1 MRLSGH
7 LPAHH
12 PIAGSNAL
20 HHASFI
26 SAVVPSPLDLSSMSE
41 VHFIGGTVTPG
52 DRLED
57 HSLYFNREISWLAFN
72 RRVLEEALDP
82 SWPLLERLKFLSIF
96 HSNLDE
102 FFMIR
107 VSGLHEQ
114 LEAAVTERS
123 ADGLSAPE
131 QLRLIREI
139 VERDGELAMHTLRE
153 DLQPKLAEAGVR
165 VLKWKEIEPERR
177 KELAAYFESVVY
189 PVLTPL
195 AFDPA
200 HPFPFVSNLSLS
212 LAVELREKKEK
223 RAAFAR
229 VKVPA
234 SLSRFVPVPG
244 ASGTALE
251 FILLEELVEAHLD
264 RLFPGMEILG
274 ASAFRVTRDAD
285 IEIREDEAGD
295 LLNSV
300 EENVRRRRFGAAI
313 RLEVEERCPET
324 VRELLRTQLE
334 LEPGDVYAVG
344 GPLGAADF
352 LAVLKLDLP
361 DLKDTPYL
369 PASRTI
375 FDRPANLF
383 EIIRK
388 GDVLLHQPY
397 DSFTPVLRFL
407 EQAAADKDVLAIK
420 MTLYRAGADSPI
432 VAALA
437 RAAENGKQ
445 VAVLVELKARFD
457 EENNIQWARSLER
470 AGVHV
475 AYGVEGLKTHAKI
488 ALVVRREGTTMRR
501 YVHVGTGNYN
511 VATARVYTDIGLFTA
526 RADFGHDASE
536 LFNFL
541 TGFSKKTR
549 YRRLSVAP
557 FSLHDKV
564 VALIDREAE
573 KARQGKPASI
583 VAKMN
588 SLVDP
593 TVIRALYRASQA
605 GVPIQLSVR
614 GICCLRPGVPGVSDQ
629 IRVSSVVGRFLEHSR
644 AFAFGVGDE
653 EEIYISSADWMP
665 RNFFA
670 RVELMVPVLD
680 EKAREKIRQEVLEPL
695 NTDNTRARDLQ
706 GDGTYLRRHPSP
718 GEAPLDTQQNLLDK
732 LARRGLKAVPA
743 P

>member
-1 MRLSGH
+1 
-7 LPAHH
+7 
-12 PIAGSNAL
+12 
-20 HHASFI
+20 
-26 SAVVPSPLDLSSMSE
+26 MSE
-41 VHFIGGTVTPG
+41 LHFIGGTSAPD

-57 HSLYFNREISWLAFN
+57 HALYFNREISWLAFN
-72 RRVLEEALDP
+72 RRVLEEAQDP
-82 SWPLLERLKFLSIF
+82 SWPLLERLKFLAIF

-114 LEAAVTERS
+114 LEASVTERS

-139 VERDGELAMHTLRE
+139 VERDAGEAMRVLRE
-153 DLQPKLAEAGVR
+153 DLQPRLAEAGIR
-165 VLKWKEIEPERR
+165 VLRWKEIEPERR
-177 KELAAYFESVVY
+177 KELTVFFENVVY

-212 LAVELREKKEK
+212 LAVELSEKKEK
-223 RAAFAR
+223 KAAFAR

-244 ASGTALE
+244 GAAGKDLE
-251 FILLEELVEAHLD
+251 FILLEELIEAHLE
-264 RLFPGMEILG
+264 RLFPGMEILN

-285 IEIREDEAGD
+285 FEIREDEAGD
-295 LLNSV
+295 LLRNV
-300 EENVRRRRFGAAI
+300 VENVRRRRFGAAI
-313 RLEVEERCPET
+313 RLEVETRCPEP

-334 LEPGDVYAVG
+334 LDPGDVYAID

-352 LAVLKLDLP
+352 LSVMKLDLP
-361 DLKDTPYL
+361 ALKDPPYL
-369 PASRTI
+369 PGSRS
-375 FDRPANLF
+375 LF
-383 EIIRK
+383 ESSADVFETIRK
-388 GDVLLHQPY
+388 GDVLLHHPY
-397 DSFTPVLRFL
+397 DSFAPVLRFL
-407 EQAAADKDVLAIK
+407 ETAAVDKDVLAIK
-420 MTLYRAGADSPI
+420 MTLYRTGADSPI
-432 VAALA
+432 VATLA

-488 ALVVRREGTTMRR
+488 ALVVRREGTAMRR

-511 VATARVYTDIGLFTA
+511 SQTAKVYTDVGLFTA

-557 FSLHDKV
+557 FSLHEKV
-564 VALIDREAE
+564 VALIDREAG
-573 KARQGKPASI
+573 KAREGRPAGI
-583 VAKMN
+583 TAKMN
-588 SLVDP
+588 ALVDP

-605 GVPIQLSVR
+605 GVAIQLSVR
-614 GICCLRPGVPGVSDQ
+614 GICCLRPGVPGISEN
-629 IRVSSVVGRFLEHSR
+629 IHVSSVVGRFLEHSR
-644 AFAFGVGDE
+644 VFSFGVGDE
-653 EEIYISSADWMP
+653 EEIFISSADWMP
-665 RNFFA
+665 RNFYR
-670 RVELMVPVLD
+670 RVELMAPILD
-680 EKAREKIRQEVLEPL
+680 EKSREKLRQEVLERI
-695 NTDNTRARDLQ
+695 TADNSRARDLQ
-706 GDGTYLRRHPSP
+706 TDGSYVRREP
-718 GEAPLDTQQNLLDK
+718 GSEEKSDTQQDLLDR
-732 LARRGLKAVPA
+732 LSRRGLKAVPA
-743 P
+743 L

>member
-1 MRLSGH
+1 
-7 LPAHH
+7 
-12 PIAGSNAL
+12 
-20 HHASFI
+20 
-26 SAVVPSPLDLSSMSE
+26 MSE
-41 VHFIGGTVTPG
+41 VQFIGGAPTPE
-52 DRLED
+52 DRLND
-57 HSLYFNREISWLAFN
+57 NSLYFNREISWLAFN

-82 SWPLLERLKFLSIF
+82 SWPLLERLKFLAIF

-114 LEAAVTERS
+114 LEASVTERS

-131 QLRLIREI
+131 QLRVIRES
-139 VERDGELAMHTLRE
+139 VQRDAGLAMRTLKE
-153 DLQPKLAEAGVR
+153 DLQPKLADAGVR
-165 VLKWKEIEPERR
+165 ILAWEEVEPERR
-177 KELAAYFESVVY
+177 KELASYFESVVF

-212 LAVELREKKEK
+212 LAVELSEKKEK

-234 SLSRFVPVPG
+234 SLGRFVPVPG
-244 ASGTALE
+244 APGRTLE
-251 FILLEELVEAHLD
+251 FVLLEKLVEANLD

-295 LLNSV
+295 LLDSV
-300 EENVRRRRFGAAI
+300 AENVRRRRFGAAI

-324 VRELLRTQLE
+324 VRELLRGELE
-334 LEPGDVYAVG
+334 LEAEDVYAVD
-344 GPLGAADF
+344 GPLGASD
-352 LAVLKLDLP
+352 LISVLKLDLP
-361 DLKDTPYL
+361 QLKDVPYL
-369 PASRTI
+369 PSARTI
-375 FDRPANLF
+375 FDPPANLF
-383 EIIRK
+383 ETIRK
-388 GDVLLHQPY
+388 GDILLHQPY
-397 DSFTPVLRFL
+397 DSFDPVLRFL
-407 EQAAADKDVLAIK
+407 EEAAADKDVLAIK
-420 MTLYRAGADSPI
+420 MTLYRIGTDSPI

-488 ALVVRREGTTMRR
+488 ALVVRREGNTMRR

-511 VATARVYTDIGLFTA
+511 RLTARIYTDLGLLTA

-541 TGFSKKTR
+541 TGFSKKTK
-549 YRRLSVAP
+549 YRKLTVAP
-557 FSLHDKV
+557 SLLHDKV
-564 VALIDREAE
+564 LALIDREAE
-573 KARQGKPASI
+573 KALQGKPAAI
-583 VAKMN
+583 VGKMN
-588 SLVDP
+588 ALVDP
-593 TVIRALYRASQA
+593 AVIRALYRASQA
-605 GVPIQLSVR
+605 GVPIELAIR
-614 GICCLRPGVPGVSDQ
+614 GICCLRPGVPGVSEG

-644 AFAFGVGDE
+644 AFSFGVGDE

-670 RVELMVPVLD
+670 RVELMVPILD
-680 EKAREKIRQEVLEPL
+680 EKAKEKIRQEVFEPFRA
-695 NTDNTRARDLQ
+695 DNSRARDLDSDGLYVRRRPAP
-706 GDGTYLRRHPSP
+706 GD
-718 GEAPLDTQQNLLDK
+718 APHDAQQDLLDR

-743 P
+743 L